1 MKEAIILKKISL
13 LFVLSLSI
21 LFGAM
26 TSQTYASNAPVIPT
40 IIVNNQ
46 TFKSHALISYAGYA
60 MISFRDIF
68 NKYDM
73 DVQWNQSNQTVTAK
87 TKDGTKSFVLKA
99 NSNTAYING
108 KSYDLAQ
115 SPFVQ
120 NGVLYVNLRFISE
133 ALGATVQYQ
142 KATTTISIT
151 TPLK

>member
-1 MKEAIILKKISL
+1 VLKKKPL
-13 LFVLSLSI
+13 LFALFLTLILGSI
-21 LFGAM
+21 AP
-26 TSQTYASNAPVIPT
+26 QTYASNTPIIPT
-40 IIVNNQ
+40 IMLNNQ

-68 NKYDM
+68 TTYDM
-73 DVQWNQSNQTVTAK
+73 DVQWDQSNQTVTAT

-142 KATTTISIT
+142 KATNTISIT
-151 TPLK
+151 IPLK

>member
-1 MKEAIILKKISL
+1 MLKK
-13 LFVLSLSI
+13 FSI
-21 LFGAM
+21 LFALSMSLVLGAM
-26 TSQTYASNAPVIPT
+26 APQTYASNKPVIPT
-40 IIVNNQ
+40 ILVNNQ

-68 NKYDM
+68 TKYDM
-73 DVQWNQSNQTVTAK
+73 NVTWDQSKQTVTAT
-87 TKDGTKSFVLKA
+87 TKDGAKSFVLTA

-133 ALGATVQYQ
+133 SLGATVQYQ

-151 TPLK
+151 T